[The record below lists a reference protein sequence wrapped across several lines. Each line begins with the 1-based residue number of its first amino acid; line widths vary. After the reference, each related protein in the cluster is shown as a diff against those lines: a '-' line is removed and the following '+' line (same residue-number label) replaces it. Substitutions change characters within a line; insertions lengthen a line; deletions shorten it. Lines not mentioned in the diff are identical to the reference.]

1 MTDHLHTTTAMNSH
15 VERLEIQ
22 KVDYQ
27 AAYAALARRVAAAYA
42 FQISHHPNE
51 SLKELEAAIQV
62 IEAVE
67 NPIAFINPS

>member
-1 MTDHLHTTTAMNSH
+1 MNGH

-42 FQISHHPNE
+42 YGFSGQPDHQRT
-51 SLKELEAAIQV
+51 ELEAAMEV

-67 NPIAFINPS
+67 NPLAFINLS